1 MAIKWIKFSL
11 CANLSLRCE
20 LLIGPGIILPSA
32 PSTFLSFLPG
42 GTFEFLSICQPL
54 KGFFLPQEQLCAGA
68 LQTEDGVFLEQW
80 PGSLVK
86 ESLQL
91 IPSPLVQWSKD
102 CRLSV
107 GVLLDGDSNNSF
119 CYLASWVPFWT
130 RAWTLCSSVK
140 GALSCAGLPGLSG
153 DVLQQRC
160 LTSWEALFSSP
171 HQPRF
176 ERSWFMLT

>member
-1 MAIKWIKFSL
+1 MSSGGHSRVFVY
-11 CANLSLRCE
+11 
-20 LLIGPGIILPSA
+20 LPT
-32 PSTFLSFLPG
+32 PKR
-42 GTFEFLSICQPL
+42 I
-54 KGFFLPQEQLCAGA
+54 FLPQEQLCAGA

-102 CRLSV
+102 CRLSA
-107 GVLLDGDSNNSF
+107 GVLLYGDGNNSF

-130 RAWTLCSSVK
+130 RAWTLCSLVK
-140 GALSCAGLPGLSG
+140 GALSCGGLPGLSG

-160 LTSWEALFSSP
+160 LASLEALFTTP
-171 HQPRF
+171 HQRRF
-176 ERSWFMLT
+176 ERSWFMLM